1 MPLATRHSL
10 LAYKNKKGEDM
21 SILTTR
27 RAALIGAGG
36 LALSTGLRIPAR
48 AQEGPL
54 RLGVLTPLTGAGS
67 FDGPRMLKAMQ
78 AVADEV
84 NAAGGVLGRKI
95 ELVVED
101 DETNPEAAVR
111 AAHKL
116 IDVDKVP
123 VIMGTWASAVTTA
136 VAPVCWESKTFL
148 TTVSGADSITLL
160 PHQGYLI
167 RTQPNTQLQ
176 ATKHAEFIAG
186 LGMKQ
191 VYLMSIQAPFSL
203 PMQKRMDEVL
213 AKNGSKL
220 AGSLIYEKDKTTYR
234 SEIDQALR
242 ANPDL
247 IYINGYAPDVTIML
261 RDLYRAGFTGP
272 RFAQSYAVTQKV
284 LDSLPPE
291 VTEGTYTV
299 QPSSDVDSPA
309 FALAEKRLGI
319 KDPDAYVTQATDWIS
334 LVVLTIAKAKEATG
348 TALRDNVRKISQGP
362 GTKVYSAIEG
372 LKLLAEGKEINY
384 EGASGPCDFNEI
396 GDVTDCK
403 FRYQLVGG
411 GKFKLVKIS

>member
-1 MPLATRHSL
+1 MSDASTRS
-10 LAYKNKKGEDM
+10 
-21 SILTTR
+21 SR
-27 RAALIGAGG
+27 RSFLIGTGG
-36 LALSTGLRIPAR
+36 LALAAAILPSAR
-48 AQEGPL
+48 AQSAPL

-95 ELVVED
+95 EFIVED

-116 IDVDKVP
+116 VDVDKVP

-176 ATKHAEFIAG
+176 ATKHCEFIAG
-186 LGMKQ
+186 LGMKH
-191 VYLMSIQAPFSL
+191 VYLLSIQAPFAV
-203 PMQKRMDEVL
+203 PMRTKSEDVL
-213 AKNGSKL
+213 QRNGSQL
-220 AGSLIYEKDKTTYR
+220 VGSLIYEKDKTTYR
-234 SEIDQALR
+234 SEIDEALKT
-242 ANPDL
+242 NPDL
-247 IYINGYAPDVTIML
+247 IYLNGYAPDVTILL
-261 RDLYRAGFTGP
+261 RDLYRAGFNGP
-272 RFAQSYAVTQKV
+272 RFAQSYAVTSKV
-284 LDSLPPE
+284 LESLPAE
-291 VTEGTYTV
+291 VTEGTYIV
-299 QPSSDVDSPA
+299 QPSSDIDSA
-309 FALAEKRLGI
+309 AYALAEKRLGT
-319 KDPDAYVTQATDWIS
+319 KDPDSYVTQATDWIS
-334 LVVLTIAKAKEATG
+334 LVVLTIAKAKEASG
-348 TALRDNVRKISQGP
+348 TALRDNVRKISQGS
-362 GTKVYSAIEG
+362 GVKVYSAIEG
-372 LKLLAEGKEINY
+372 LKLLAEGKDINY

-403 FRYQLVGG
+403 FRYQIVEH
-411 GKFKLVKIS
+411 GKFKFLKTV